1 MALPEGPAAALPS
14 APLDPGRSRDIRRE
28 MLLMR
33 AFQSRLA
40 GPLLRRFADP
50 QRILE
55 TGMAGGGGGG
65 RGARPPPP
73 GGSGGGGGGG
83 GRRRRR
89 PPPPVA

>member
-55 TGMAGGGGGG
+55 TGMAVGGGGGARAAPAA
-65 RGARPPPP
+65 RGAK
-73 GGSGGGGGGG
+73 GG
-83 GRRRRR
+83 GRARAGGGRARRRAR
-89 PPPPVA
+89 T

>member
-40 GPLLRRFADP
+40 GPLQRRVAGP
-50 QRILE
+50 QQIQE
-55 TGMAGGGGGG
+55 AGMAGGGGGRAG
-65 RGARPPPP
+65 GAPRA
-73 GGSGGGGGGG
+73 GGGGGGG
-83 GRRRRR
+83 GGGG
-89 PPPPVA
+89 

>member
-1 MALPEGPAAALPS
+1 MAHPESPAAALPS

-28 MLLMR
+28 LLLMR

-55 TGMAGGGGGG
+55 TGMGFWSSRVVRQGVRG
-65 RGARPPPP
+65 RPARRCAARLRRDDRSPPP
-73 GGSGGGGGGG
+73 
-83 GRRRRR
+83 
-89 PPPPVA
+89 

>member
-55 TGMAGGGGGG
+55 TGMAVGGGG
-65 RGARPPPP
+65 RERAPPHHQNENA
-73 GGSGGGGGGG
+73 GEHE
-83 GRRRRR
+83 
-89 PPPPVA
+89 

>member
-1 MALPEGPAAALPS
+1 MALPERPAAALPS

-28 MLLMR
+28 MLLIR

-55 TGMAGGGGGG
+55 TGMAVGGGATGDPPHAGG
-65 RGARPPPP
+65 A
-73 GGSGGGGGGG
+73 
-83 GRRRRR
+83 
-89 PPPPVA
+89 